1 MGIFVQIVRAVQI
14 RCLHFFIFVRSK
26 SIGSCAVRGMH
37 RGMLRGGI
45 WISKECI
52 VFMLEDLNE
61 SQREA
66 VLSVLGK
73 IRVTAGAG
81 TGKTKTLTSRY
92 AYLVNEVG
100 IAPGHVL
107 CLTFTNKAA
116 REMSQRI
123 ATLVGRGDVN
133 DFVSTI
139 HGFCV
144 KVLRRD
150 VYRLGFPRTF
160 PILDQEDAKAMATE
174 VMDEL
179 KLSRRDITVRK
190 FLDAIGLQKGMED
203 VRYVKTYMDSGA
215 RVGAANDKFTLYL
228 QKQLKSFALDYD
240 DLIYFT
246 LHLFDTYPEVREFWQ
261 NELQFVMVDEAQDC
275 NSADWRII
283 NHITVKYGNLFVV
296 GDPDQ
301 AIYEWRG
308 AEPEL
313 FIQFLPSKDV
323 ILNENY
329 RSTKAILRVANA
341 VIKNNVNRIPKDL
354 YTNLEAGEA
363 VVHFHGR
370 SELEELGWVS
380 RRLKRLAEQG
390 MRYSDMAILYRA
402 SYMSRSLEQALVNE
416 RIPYVVW
423 GGERFF
429 ERKEI
434 KDALGYLRLIAGDDD
449 LAFVRIANVPPRG
462 VGKVYLER
470 LRAAA
475 TRDGLSL
482 YETLKRRID
491 DKEFKRESVR
501 AFIDVIEKCR
511 AEVGRCSIVSLLDMG
526 LTRSGLKEQI
536 RSDGDEDRLENLQA
550 LVDSIQYYEETKGE
564 DGVTLADYLQDVA
577 LYTNADY
584 RREGDAVRLMT
595 IHQAKGL
602 EFRCVFVIGLTEGLF
617 PSYRTIRERGQ
628 AGAEE
633 ERRLMYVAATRAREQ
648 LYLTESEGYS
658 SSLRQEKFPSRFL
671 LEAGRKNFTTEGRM
685 DERLWAGARG
695 AVGAEC
701 LVEDM
706 PLPFSSGMDERV
718 WHPIFGEGTVLT
730 MEESGECRVSFGGV
744 EYSIKRNALRWEV
757 EEGERE

>member
-1 MGIFVQIVRAVQI
+1 MLEGLNENQKAAVQ
-14 RCLHFFIFVRSK
+14 
-26 SIGSCAVRGMH
+26 AVM
-37 RGMLRGGI
+37 
-45 WISKECI
+45 
-52 VFMLEDLNE
+52 
-61 SQREA
+61 
-66 VLSVLGK
+66 GK
-73 IRVTAGAG
+73 VRVTAGAG

-123 ATLVGRGDVN
+123 AMLVGRGDVN

-150 VYRLGFPRTF
+150 VYRLGFPQTF
-160 PILDQEDAKAMATE
+160 PILDQEDAKALATE

-179 KLSRRDITVRK
+179 KLSRRDITVKK

-228 QKQLKSFALDYD
+228 QKQLKHFALDYD

-246 LHLFDTYPEVREFWQ
+246 LHLFDTYPEVREYWQ

-283 NHITVKYGNLFVV
+283 NHITAKYGNLFVV

-341 VIKNNVNRIPKDL
+341 VIRNNVNRIPKDL

-370 SELEELGWVS
+370 AEREEMEWVAH
-380 RRLKRLAEQG
+380 RLKRLAGQG
-390 MRYSDMAILYRA
+390 VQYADVAILYRA
-402 SYMSRSLEQALVNE
+402 SYMSRPLEQMLVRE
-416 RIPYVVW
+416 QIPYVVW
-423 GGERFF
+423 GGVRFF

-434 KDALGYLRLIAGDDD
+434 KDSLSYLRLIAGDDD
-449 LAFVRIANVPPRG
+449 LAFQRIANVPSRG

-475 TRDGLSL
+475 ARDGQPL
-482 YETLKRRID
+482 YTTLKRHIEE
-491 DKEFKRESVR
+491 KEFRRESVK
-501 AFIDVIEKCR
+501 AFIAAIEECR
-511 AEVGRCSIVSLLDMG
+511 AGVGRNSIVSLLDMA
-526 LTRSGLKEQI
+526 LVRSGLKEQI
-536 RSDGDEDRLENLQA
+536 RSDGDEDRLENLQE
-550 LVDSIQYYEETKGE
+550 LVNSIQYYEESRKE
-564 DGVTLADYLQDVA
+564 DGVTLGDYLQDVA

-584 RREGDAVRLMT
+584 RREGNAVRLMT

-602 EFRCVFVIGLTEGLF
+602 EFPCVFVMGLTEGLF
-617 PSYRTIRERGQ
+617 PSFRTIRERGQ
-628 AGAEE
+628 AGEEE
-633 ERRLMYVAATRAREQ
+633 ERRLMYVAATRARKR

-658 SSLRQEKFPSRFL
+658 NALRQEKCPSRFL
-671 LEAGRKNFTTEGRM
+671 LEAGRENFTTEGRM
-685 DERLWAGARG
+685 DERLWAGAYG
-695 AVGAEC
+695 LMGDEGLMDDA
-701 LVEDM
+701 
-706 PLPFSSGMDERV
+706 PLPFSSGVGARV
-718 WHPIFGEGTVLT
+718 QHDIFGEGTVVAV
-730 MEESGECRVSFGGV
+730 EESGECRVSFGGV
-744 EYSIKRNALRWEV
+744 EYSIKRSALRWE
-757 EEGERE
+757 E

>member
-1 MGIFVQIVRAVQI
+1 
-14 RCLHFFIFVRSK
+14 
-26 SIGSCAVRGMH
+26 
-37 RGMLRGGI
+37 MLRGGI
-45 WISKECI
+45 WISEECI
-52 VFMLEDLNE
+52 GFMLEDLNE
-61 SQREA
+61 SQKEA
-66 VLSVLGK
+66 VLSVVGK

-92 AYLVNEVG
+92 AYLVNGVG
-100 IAPGHVL
+100 IVPSHVL

-123 ATLVGRGDVN
+123 ARLVGEGDTS

-160 PILDQEDAKAMATE
+160 PILDQEDGKVLAAE
-174 VMDEL
+174 VMQEL
-179 KLSRRDITVRK
+179 KLSRRDLTVRK
-190 FLDAIGLQKGMED
+190 FLDGIGLKKRMEG
-203 VRYVKTYMDSGA
+203 VRYVEDYMDSGA
-215 RVGAANDKFTLYL
+215 KVEATNDRFTLYL

-246 LHLFDTYPEVREFWQ
+246 LHLFESYPEVREFWQ

-283 NHITVKYGNLFVV
+283 NHITAKSGNLFVV

-308 AEPEL
+308 AEPRL
-313 FIQFLPSKDV
+313 FIEFSPSKDV

-341 VIKNNVNRIPKDL
+341 IVRNNADRIPKEL
-354 YTNLEAGEA
+354 FTNLNAGDA

-370 SELEELGWVS
+370 SELEEMGWVS
-380 RRLKRLAEQG
+380 QRLKRLAEQG
-390 MRYSDMAILYRA
+390 MKYSDVAILYRA
-402 SYMSRSLEQALVNE
+402 SYMSRPLEQALVNE
-416 RIPYVVW
+416 RIPYEVW
-423 GGERFF
+423 GGVRFF

-434 KDALGYLRLIAGDDD
+434 KDALGYLRLIAGDED
-449 LAFVRIANVPPRG
+449 LAFRRIANVPPRG

-470 LRAAA
+470 LQQAA

-511 AEVGRCSIVSLLDMG
+511 AEVGRRSIVSLLDMG

-633 ERRLMYVAATRAREQ
+633 ERRLMYVAATRAKEQ

-671 LEAGRKNFTTEGRM
+671 LEAGRENFTTEGRM
-685 DERLWAGARG
+685 DERLWAEARG
-695 AVGAEC
+695 AVGEEWPA
-701 LVEDM
+701 EDM
-706 PLPFSSGMDERV
+706 PVPFASGMGERV
-718 WHPIFGEGTVLT
+718 WHPIFGVGTVLT
-730 MEESGECRVSFGGV
+730 MEESGECRVAFNGG
-744 EYSIKRNALRWEV
+744 EFSLRRSALRWEV
-757 EEGERE
+757 EEGEGR

>member
-14 RCLHFFIFVRSK
+14 RCLYFSIFVRSK

-52 VFMLEDLNE
+52 GFMLEDLNE
-61 SQREA
+61 SQRKA
-66 VLSVLGK
+66 VLSVVGK

-92 AYLVNEVG
+92 AYLVNGVG
-100 IAPGHVL
+100 IVPSHVL

-123 ATLVGRGDVN
+123 ARLVGEGDTN

-160 PILDQEDAKAMATE
+160 PILDQEDGKVLAAE
-174 VMDEL
+174 VMHEL
-179 KLSRRDITVRK
+179 KLSRRDLTVKK
-190 FLDAIGLQKGMED
+190 FLDGIGLKKGMEGI
-203 VRYVKTYMDSGA
+203 RYVEDYMDSGA
-215 RVGAANDKFTLYL
+215 KVEATNDRFTLYL

-246 LHLFDTYPEVREFWQ
+246 LHLFESYPEVREFWQ

-283 NHITVKYGNLFVV
+283 NHITAKSGNLFVV

-308 AEPEL
+308 AEPRL
-313 FIQFLPSKDV
+313 FIEFSPSKDV

-341 VIKNNVNRIPKDL
+341 IVRNNADRIPKEL
-354 YTNLEAGEA
+354 FTNLNAGDA

-370 SELEELGWVS
+370 SELEEMGWVS

-390 MRYSDMAILYRA
+390 MRYSDVAILYRA
-402 SYMSRSLEQALVNE
+402 SYMSRPLEQALVNE

-423 GGERFF
+423 GGVRFF

-449 LAFVRIANVPPRG
+449 LAFLRIANVPPRG

-511 AEVGRCSIVSLLDMG
+511 AEVGRRSIVSLLDMG

-671 LEAGRKNFTTEGRM
+671 LEAGRANFTTEGRM
-685 DERLWAGARG
+685 DERLWAEARG
-695 AVGAEC
+695 AVGAEWPA
-701 LVEDM
+701 EDM
-706 PLPFSSGMDERV
+706 PVPFASGMGERV
-718 WHPIFGEGTVLT
+718 WHPIFGVGTVLT
-730 MEESGECRVSFGGV
+730 MEESGECRVAFNGG
-744 EYSIKRNALRWEV
+744 EFSLRRSALRWEV
-757 EEGERE
+757 EEGEGR

>member
-26 SIGSCAVRGMH
+26 SIGSCAVRGVH

-52 VFMLEDLNE
+52 GFMLEDLNE

-66 VLSVLGK
+66 VLSVVGK

-92 AYLVNEVG
+92 AYLVNGVG
-100 IAPGHVL
+100 IVPSHVL

-123 ATLVGRGDVN
+123 ARLVGEGDTN

-160 PILDQEDAKAMATE
+160 PILDQEDGKILAAE
-174 VMDEL
+174 VMQEL
-179 KLSRRDITVRK
+179 KLSRRDLTVKK
-190 FLDAIGLQKGMED
+190 FLDGIGLKKGMEGI
-203 VRYVKTYMDSGA
+203 RYVEDYMDSGA
-215 RVGAANDKFTLYL
+215 KVGATNDRFTLYL

-246 LHLFDTYPEVREFWQ
+246 LHLFESYPEVREFWQ

-283 NHITVKYGNLFVV
+283 NHITAKSGNLFVV

-308 AEPEL
+308 AEPRL
-313 FIQFLPSKDV
+313 FIEFSPSKDV

-341 VIKNNVNRIPKDL
+341 IVRNNADRIPKEL
-354 YTNLEAGEA
+354 FTNLNAGDA

-370 SELEELGWVS
+370 SELEEMGWVS

-390 MRYSDMAILYRA
+390 MRYSDVAILYRA
-402 SYMSRSLEQALVNE
+402 SYMSRPLEQALVNE

-423 GGERFF
+423 GGVRFF

-671 LEAGRKNFTTEGRM
+671 LEAGRENFTTEGRM
-685 DERLWAGARG
+685 DERLWAEARG
-695 AVGAEC
+695 AVGEEWPA
-701 LVEDM
+701 EDM
-706 PLPFSSGMDERV
+706 PVPFASGMGERV
-718 WHPIFGEGTVLT
+718 WHPIFGVGTVLT
-730 MEESGECRVSFGGV
+730 VEESGECRVAFNGG
-744 EYSIKRNALRWEV
+744 EFSLRRSALRWEV

>member
-1 MGIFVQIVRAVQI
+1 MLEGLNENQKAAVQ
-14 RCLHFFIFVRSK
+14 
-26 SIGSCAVRGMH
+26 AVM
-37 RGMLRGGI
+37 
-45 WISKECI
+45 
-52 VFMLEDLNE
+52 
-61 SQREA
+61 
-66 VLSVLGK
+66 GK
-73 IRVTAGAG
+73 VRVTAGAG

-123 ATLVGRGDVN
+123 ATLVGRGDVS

-150 VYRLGFPRTF
+150 VYRLGFPQSF
-160 PILDQEDAKAMATE
+160 PILDQEDAKALATE

-228 QKQLKSFALDYD
+228 QKQLKHFALDYD

-246 LHLFDTYPEVREFWQ
+246 LHLFDTYPEVREYWQ

-283 NHITVKYGNLFVV
+283 NHITAKYGNLFVV

-329 RSTKAILRVANA
+329 RSTKAILRMANA
-341 VIKNNVNRIPKDL
+341 VIRNNVNRIPKDL

-363 VVHFHGR
+363 VVHFHGH
-370 SELEELGWVS
+370 SEREEMEWVAH
-380 RRLKRLAEQG
+380 RLKRLAGQG
-390 MRYSDMAILYRA
+390 VKYADVAILYRA
-402 SYMSRSLEQALVNE
+402 SYMSRSLEQMLVRE
-416 RIPYVVW
+416 QIPYVVW
-423 GGERFF
+423 GGVRFF

-434 KDALGYLRLIAGDDD
+434 KDSLSYLRLIAGDDD
-449 LAFVRIANVPPRG
+449 LAFLRIANVPSRG

-470 LRAAA
+470 LRAVAA
-475 TRDGLSL
+475 REGQPL
-482 YETLKRRID
+482 YATLKRHIEE
-491 DKEFKRESVR
+491 KEFRRESVK
-501 AFIDVIEKCR
+501 AFIAAIEECR
-511 AEVGRCSIVSLLDMG
+511 AGVGRNSIVSLLDMA
-526 LTRSGLKEQI
+526 LVRSGLKEQI
-536 RSDGDEDRLENLQA
+536 RSDGDEDRLENLQE
-550 LVDSIQYYEETKGE
+550 LVNSIQYYEESRKE
-564 DGVTLADYLQDVA
+564 DGVTLGDYLQDVA

-584 RREGDAVRLMT
+584 RREGNAVRLMT

-602 EFRCVFVIGLTEGLF
+602 EFPCVFVMGLTEGLF
-617 PSYRTIRERGQ
+617 PSFRTIRERGQ
-628 AGAEE
+628 AGEEE
-633 ERRLMYVAATRAREQ
+633 ERRLMYVAATRARKR

-658 SSLRQEKFPSRFL
+658 NALRQEKCPSRFL
-671 LEAGRKNFTTEGRM
+671 LEAGRENFTTEGRM
-685 DERLWAGARG
+685 DERLWAGACG
-695 AVGAEC
+695 LMGDGGLMDDA
-701 LVEDM
+701 
-706 PLPFSSGMDERV
+706 PLPFSSGVGARV
-718 WHPIFGEGTVLT
+718 QHAIFGEGTVVAV
-730 MEESGECRVSFGGV
+730 EESGECRVSFGGV
-744 EYSIKRNALRWEV
+744 EYSIKRSALRWE
-757 EEGERE
+757 E

>member
-1 MGIFVQIVRAVQI
+1 MLEGLNENQKAAVQ
-14 RCLHFFIFVRSK
+14 
-26 SIGSCAVRGMH
+26 AVM
-37 RGMLRGGI
+37 
-45 WISKECI
+45 
-52 VFMLEDLNE
+52 
-61 SQREA
+61 
-66 VLSVLGK
+66 GK
-73 IRVTAGAG
+73 VRVTAGAG

-123 ATLVGRGDVN
+123 ATLVGRGGVN

-150 VYRLGFPRTF
+150 VYRLGFPQSF
-160 PILDQEDAKAMATE
+160 LILDQEDAKALATE

-215 RVGAANDKFTLYL
+215 SVGAANDKFTLYL
-228 QKQLKSFALDYD
+228 QKQLKHFALDYD

-246 LHLFDTYPEVREFWQ
+246 LHLFDTYPEVREYWQ

-283 NHITVKYGNLFVV
+283 NHITAKYGNLFVV

-341 VIKNNVNRIPKDL
+341 VIRNNVNRIPKDL
-354 YTNLEAGEA
+354 YTNLEDGEA

-370 SELEELGWVS
+370 SEREEMEWVAH
-380 RRLKRLAEQG
+380 RLKRLAGQG
-390 MRYSDMAILYRA
+390 VKYADVTILYRA
-402 SYMSRSLEQALVNE
+402 SYMSQSLEQMLVRE
-416 RIPYVVW
+416 QIPYVVW
-423 GGERFF
+423 GGVRFF

-434 KDALGYLRLIAGDDD
+434 KDSLSYLRLIAGDDD
-449 LAFVRIANVPPRG
+449 LAFQRIANVPSRG

-470 LRAAA
+470 LCAAA
-475 TRDGLSL
+475 ARDGQPL
-482 YETLKRRID
+482 YATLKRHIEE
-491 DKEFKRESVR
+491 KEFRRESVK
-501 AFIDVIEKCR
+501 AFIAAIEECR
-511 AEVGRCSIVSLLDMG
+511 AGVGKNSIVSLLDMA
-526 LTRSGLKEQI
+526 LVRSGLKEQI
-536 RSDGDEDRLENLQA
+536 RSDGDEDRLENLQE
-550 LVDSIQYYEETKGE
+550 LVNSIQYYEESRKE
-564 DGVTLADYLQDVA
+564 DGVTLGDYLQDVA

-584 RREGDAVRLMT
+584 RREGNAVRLMT

-602 EFRCVFVIGLTEGLF
+602 EFPCVFVMGLTEGLF
-617 PSYRTIRERGQ
+617 PSFRTIRERGQ
-628 AGAEE
+628 AGEEE
-633 ERRLMYVAATRAREQ
+633 ERRLMYVAATRARKR

-658 SSLRQEKFPSRFL
+658 NALRQEKCPSRFL
-671 LEAGRKNFTTEGRM
+671 LEAGRENFTTEGRM

-695 AVGAEC
+695 
-701 LVEDM
+701 LMEDEGLM
-706 PLPFSSGMDERV
+706 DDAPLPFSSGV
-718 WHPIFGEGTVLT
+718 GAKVQHAIFGEGTVVAV
-730 MEESGECRVSFGGV
+730 EESGECRVSFGGV
-744 EYSIKRNALRWEV
+744 EYSIKRSSLRWE
-757 EEGERE
+757 E

>member
-1 MGIFVQIVRAVQI
+1 MLEGLNENQKAAVQ
-14 RCLHFFIFVRSK
+14 
-26 SIGSCAVRGMH
+26 AVM
-37 RGMLRGGI
+37 
-45 WISKECI
+45 
-52 VFMLEDLNE
+52 
-61 SQREA
+61 
-66 VLSVLGK
+66 GK
-73 IRVTAGAG
+73 VRVTAGAG

-150 VYRLGFPRTF
+150 VYRLGFPQSF
-160 PILDQEDAKAMATE
+160 SILDQEDAKALATE

-228 QKQLKSFALDYD
+228 QKQLKHFALDYD

-246 LHLFDTYPEVREFWQ
+246 LHLFDTYPEVREYWQ

-283 NHITVKYGNLFVV
+283 NHITAKYGNLFVV

-313 FIQFLPSKDV
+313 FIRFLPAKDV

-354 YTNLEAGEA
+354 YTNLEDGEA

-370 SELEELGWVS
+370 SEREEMEWVAH
-380 RRLKRLAEQG
+380 RLKRLAGQG
-390 MRYSDMAILYRA
+390 VKYADVAILYRA
-402 SYMSRSLEQALVNE
+402 SYMSRSLEQMLVRE
-416 RIPYVVW
+416 QIPYVVW
-423 GGERFF
+423 GGVRFF

-434 KDALGYLRLIAGDDD
+434 KDSLSYLRLIAGDDD
-449 LAFVRIANVPPRG
+449 LAFLRIANVPSRG

-475 TRDGLSL
+475 ARDGQPL
-482 YETLKRRID
+482 YTTLKRHIEE
-491 DKEFKRESVR
+491 KEFRRESVK
-501 AFIDVIEKCR
+501 AFIAAIEECR
-511 AEVGRCSIVSLLDMG
+511 AGVGKNSIVSLLDMA
-526 LTRSGLKEQI
+526 LVRSGLKEQI
-536 RSDGDEDRLENLQA
+536 RSDGDEDRLENLQE
-550 LVDSIQYYEETKGE
+550 LVDSIQYYEESRKE
-564 DGVTLADYLQDVA
+564 DGVTLGDYLQDVA

-584 RREGDAVRLMT
+584 RREGNAVRLMT

-602 EFRCVFVIGLTEGLF
+602 EFPCVFVMGLTEGLF
-617 PSYRTIRERGQ
+617 PSFRTIRERGQ
-628 AGAEE
+628 AGEEE
-633 ERRLMYVAATRAREQ
+633 ERRLMYVAATRARKR

-658 SSLRQEKFPSRFL
+658 NALRQEKCPSRFL
-671 LEAGRKNFTTEGRM
+671 LEAGRENFTTEGRM
-685 DERLWAGARG
+685 DERLWAGACG
-695 AVGAEC
+695 
-701 LVEDM
+701 LMEDGGPM
-706 PLPFSSGMDERV
+706 DDAPLPFSSGVGARV
-718 WHPIFGEGTVLT
+718 QHAIFGEGTVVAV
-730 MEESGECRVSFGGV
+730 EESGECRVSFGGV
-744 EYSIKRNALRWEV
+744 EYSIKRSALRWE
-757 EEGERE
+757 E

>member
-1 MGIFVQIVRAVQI
+1 MQIVRAVQI
-14 RCLHFFIFVRSK
+14 RCLYFSIFVRSK
-26 SIGSCAVRGMH
+26 SIGSCAMRGVH
-37 RGMLRGGI
+37 RRVLRGGI
-45 WISKECI
+45 RISKECI
-52 VFMLEDLNE
+52 GFMLEDLNE

-66 VLSVLGK
+66 VLSVVGK

-92 AYLVNEVG
+92 AYLVNGVG
-100 IAPGHVL
+100 IVPSHVL

-123 ATLVGRGDVN
+123 ARLVGKDDTS

-160 PILDQEDAKAMATE
+160 PILDQEDGKVLAAE
-174 VMDEL
+174 VMHEL
-179 KLSRRDITVRK
+179 KLSRRDLTVKK
-190 FLDAIGLQKGMED
+190 FLDGIGLKKGMEGI
-203 VRYVKTYMDSGA
+203 RYVEDYMDSGA
-215 RVGAANDKFTLYL
+215 KVEATNDRFTLYL

-246 LHLFDTYPEVREFWQ
+246 LHLFESYPEVREFWQ

-283 NHITVKYGNLFVV
+283 NHITAKSGNLFVV

-370 SELEELGWVS
+370 SELEEMGWVS
-380 RRLKRLAEQG
+380 RRLKQLAEQG
-390 MRYSDMAILYRA
+390 MRYSDMVILYRA

-416 RIPYVVW
+416 RIPYEVW
-423 GGERFF
+423 GGVRFF

-449 LAFVRIANVPPRG
+449 LAFLRIANVPPRG

-475 TRDGLSL
+475 ARDGLSL

-491 DKEFKRESVR
+491 EKEFKRDSVK
-501 AFIDVIEKCR
+501 AFINAIEECR
-511 AEVGRCSIVSLLDMG
+511 AGVGKNSIVSLLDMA
-526 LTRSGLKEQI
+526 LVRSGLKEQI
-536 RSDGDEDRLENLQA
+536 RSDVDEDRLENLQE
-550 LVDSIQYYEETKGE
+550 LVNSIQYYEESRKE
-564 DGVTLADYLQDVA
+564 DGVTLGNYLQDVA

-584 RREGDAVRLMT
+584 RQEGNEVRLMT

-602 EFRCVFVIGLTEGLF
+602 EFPCVFVMGLTEGLF
-617 PSYRTIRERGQ
+617 PSFRTIRERGQ
-628 AGAEE
+628 AGEEE
-633 ERRLMYVAATRAREQ
+633 ERRLMYVAATRARKR

-671 LEAGRKNFTTEGRM
+671 LEAGRENFTTEGRM

-706 PLPFSSGMDERV
+706 PLPFSSGMGERV

>member
-1 MGIFVQIVRAVQI
+1 MLEGLNENQKAAVQ
-14 RCLHFFIFVRSK
+14 
-26 SIGSCAVRGMH
+26 AVM
-37 RGMLRGGI
+37 
-45 WISKECI
+45 
-52 VFMLEDLNE
+52 
-61 SQREA
+61 
-66 VLSVLGK
+66 GK
-73 IRVTAGAG
+73 VRVTAGAG

-123 ATLVGRGDVN
+123 AMLVGRGDVN

-150 VYRLGFPRTF
+150 VYRLGFPQTF
-160 PILDQEDAKAMATE
+160 PILDQEDAKALATE

-179 KLSRRDITVRK
+179 KLSRRDITVKK

-228 QKQLKSFALDYD
+228 QKQLKHFALDYD

-246 LHLFDTYPEVREFWQ
+246 LHLFDTYPEVREYWQ

-283 NHITVKYGNLFVV
+283 NHITAKYGNLFVV

-341 VIKNNVNRIPKDL
+341 VIRNNVNRIPKDL

-370 SELEELGWVS
+370 AEREEMEWVAH
-380 RRLKRLAEQG
+380 RLKRLAGQG
-390 MRYSDMAILYRA
+390 VQYADVAILYRA
-402 SYMSRSLEQALVNE
+402 SYMSRPLEQMLVRE
-416 RIPYVVW
+416 QIPYVVW
-423 GGERFF
+423 GGVRFF

-434 KDALGYLRLIAGDDD
+434 KDSLSYLRLIAGDDD
-449 LAFVRIANVPPRG
+449 LAFQRIANVPSRG

-475 TRDGLSL
+475 ARDGQPL
-482 YETLKRRID
+482 YTTLKRHIEE
-491 DKEFKRESVR
+491 KEFRRESVK
-501 AFIDVIEKCR
+501 AFIAAIEECR
-511 AEVGRCSIVSLLDMG
+511 AGVGRNSIVSLLDMA
-526 LTRSGLKEQI
+526 LVRSGLKEQI
-536 RSDGDEDRLENLQA
+536 RSDGDEDRLENLQE
-550 LVDSIQYYEETKGE
+550 LVNSIQYYEESRKE
-564 DGVTLADYLQDVA
+564 DGVTLGDYLQDVA

-584 RREGDAVRLMT
+584 RREGNAVRLMT

-602 EFRCVFVIGLTEGLF
+602 EFPCVFVMGLTEGLF
-617 PSYRTIRERGQ
+617 PSFRTIRERGQ
-628 AGAEE
+628 AGEEE
-633 ERRLMYVAATRAREQ
+633 ERRLMYVAATRARKR

-658 SSLRQEKFPSRFL
+658 NALRQEKCPSRFL
-671 LEAGRKNFTTEGRM
+671 LEAGRENFTTEGRM
-685 DERLWAGARG
+685 DERLWAGAYG
-695 AVGAEC
+695 
-701 LVEDM
+701 LMEDEGLM
-706 PLPFSSGMDERV
+706 DDAPLPFSSGVGARV
-718 WHPIFGEGTVLT
+718 QHDIFGEGTVVAV
-730 MEESGECRVSFGGV
+730 EESGECRVSFGGV
-744 EYSIKRNALRWEV
+744 EYSIKRSALRWE
-757 EEGERE
+757 E

>member
-14 RCLHFFIFVRSK
+14 RCLYFSIFVRSK

-52 VFMLEDLNE
+52 GFMLEDLNE
-61 SQREA
+61 SQRKA
-66 VLSVLGK
+66 VLSVVGK

-92 AYLVNEVG
+92 AYLVNGVG
-100 IAPGHVL
+100 IVPSHVL

-123 ATLVGRGDVN
+123 ARLVGEGDTN

-160 PILDQEDAKAMATE
+160 PILDQEDGKVLAAE
-174 VMDEL
+174 VMHEL
-179 KLSRRDITVRK
+179 KLSRRDLTVKK
-190 FLDAIGLQKGMED
+190 FLDGIGLKKGMEGI
-203 VRYVKTYMDSGA
+203 RYVEDYMDSGA
-215 RVGAANDKFTLYL
+215 KVEATNDRFTLYL

-246 LHLFDTYPEVREFWQ
+246 LHLFESYPEVREFWQ

-275 NSADWRII
+275 NTADWRII
-283 NHITVKYGNLFVV
+283 NHVTAKSGNLFVV

-308 AEPEL
+308 AEPRL
-313 FIQFLPSKDV
+313 FIEFSPSKDV

-341 VIKNNVNRIPKDL
+341 IVRNNADRIPKEL
-354 YTNLEAGEA
+354 FTNLNAGDA

-370 SELEELGWVS
+370 SELEEMGWVS
-380 RRLKRLAEQG
+380 RRVKRLAEQG
-390 MRYSDMAILYRA
+390 MRYSDIAILYRA
-402 SYMSRSLEQALVNE
+402 SYMSRPLEQALVNE
-416 RIPYVVW
+416 RIPYEVW
-423 GGERFF
+423 GGVRFF

-470 LRAAA
+470 LQQAA

-511 AEVGRCSIVSLLDMG
+511 AEVGRRSIVSLLDMG

-550 LVDSIQYYEETKGE
+550 LVDSIQYYEET
-564 DGVTLADYLQDVA
+564 
-577 LYTNADY
+577 
-584 RREGDAVRLMT
+584 
-595 IHQAKGL
+595 
-602 EFRCVFVIGLTEGLF
+602 
-617 PSYRTIRERGQ
+617 RERMG
-628 AGAEE
+628 
-633 ERRLMYVAATRAREQ
+633 
-648 LYLTESEGYS
+648 
-658 SSLRQEKFPSRFL
+658 
-671 LEAGRKNFTTEGRM
+671 
-685 DERLWAGARG
+685 
-695 AVGAEC
+695 
-701 LVEDM
+701 
-706 PLPFSSGMDERV
+706 
-718 WHPIFGEGTVLT
+718 
-730 MEESGECRVSFGGV
+730 
-744 EYSIKRNALRWEV
+744 
-757 EEGERE
+757 

>member
-1 MGIFVQIVRAVQI
+1 
-14 RCLHFFIFVRSK
+14 
-26 SIGSCAVRGMH
+26 
-37 RGMLRGGI
+37 
-45 WISKECI
+45 
-52 VFMLEDLNE
+52 MLEDLNE

-66 VLSVLGK
+66 VLSVVGK

-92 AYLVNEVG
+92 AYLVNGVG
-100 IAPGHVL
+100 IVPSHVL

-123 ATLVGRGDVN
+123 ARLVGKSDTS

-160 PILDQEDAKAMATE
+160 PILDQEDGKVLAAE
-174 VMDEL
+174 VMHEL
-179 KLSRRDITVRK
+179 KLSRRDLTVKK
-190 FLDAIGLQKGMED
+190 FLDGIGLKKGMEGI
-203 VRYVKTYMDSGA
+203 RYVEDYMDSGA
-215 RVGAANDKFTLYL
+215 KVGATNDRFTLYL

-240 DLIYFT
+240 DLIYFA
-246 LHLFDTYPEVREFWQ
+246 LHLFDTYPEVREYWQ

-283 NHITVKYGNLFVV
+283 NHITAKYGNLFVV

-370 SELEELGWVS
+370 SELEEMGWVS
-380 RRLKRLAEQG
+380 RRLKQLAEQG
-390 MRYSDMAILYRA
+390 MSYSDMAILYRA
-402 SYMSRSLEQALVNE
+402 SYMSQSLEQALVNE

-423 GGERFF
+423 GGARFF

-449 LAFVRIANVPPRG
+449 LAFLRIANVPSRG
-462 VGKVYLER
+462 VGKVYLEH

-475 TRDGLSL
+475 ARDGQPL
-482 YETLKRRID
+482 YATLKRHIEE
-491 DKEFKRESVR
+491 KEFKRESVK
-501 AFIDVIEKCR
+501 AFIAAIEECR
-511 AEVGRCSIVSLLDMG
+511 SEVEKNSIVSLLDMA
-526 LTRSGLKEQI
+526 LVRSGLKEQI
-536 RSDGDEDRLENLQA
+536 RSDGDEDRLENLQE
-550 LVDSIQYYEETKGE
+550 LVNSILYYEESRKE
-564 DGVTLADYLQDVA
+564 DGVTLGDYLQDVA

-584 RREGDAVRLMT
+584 RQEGNEVRLMT

-602 EFRCVFVIGLTEGLF
+602 EFPCVFVIGLTEGLF
-617 PSYRTIRERGQ
+617 PSFRTIRERGQ
-628 AGAEE
+628 AGEEE
-633 ERRLMYVAATRAREQ
+633 ERRLMYVAATRARKR

-658 SSLRQEKFPSRFL
+658 NALRQEKFPSRFL
-671 LEAGRKNFTTEGRM
+671 LEAGRANFTTEGRM
-685 DERLWAGARG
+685 DERLWSEARG
-695 AVGAEC
+695 AVGAEWPA
-701 LVEDM
+701 EDM
-706 PLPFSSGMDERV
+706 PVPFASGMGERV
-718 WHPIFGEGTVLT
+718 WHPIFGVGTVLT
-730 MEESGECRVSFGGV
+730 MEESGECRVAFNGG
-744 EYSIKRNALRWEV
+744 EFSLRRSALRWEV
-757 EEGERE
+757 EEGEGGE

>member
-1 MGIFVQIVRAVQI
+1 
-14 RCLHFFIFVRSK
+14 
-26 SIGSCAVRGMH
+26 
-37 RGMLRGGI
+37 
-45 WISKECI
+45 
-52 VFMLEDLNE
+52 MLEDLNE

-66 VLSVLGK
+66 VFSVLGK

-123 ATLVGRGDVN
+123 ARLVGKGDTS

-160 PILDQEDAKAMATE
+160 PILDQEDGKVLAAE
-174 VMDEL
+174 VMQEL
-179 KLSRRDITVRK
+179 KLSRRDLTVRK
-190 FLDAIGLQKGMED
+190 FLDGIGLKKGMEG
-203 VRYVKTYMDSGA
+203 VRYVEDYMDSGA
-215 RVGAANDKFTLYL
+215 KVEATNDRFTLYL

-246 LHLFDTYPEVREFWQ
+246 LHLFETYSEVREFWQ

-275 NSADWRII
+275 NPADWRII
-283 NHITVKYGNLFVV
+283 NHITAKSGNLFVV

-308 AEPEL
+308 AEPRL
-313 FIQFLPSKDV
+313 FIEFSPSKDV

-341 VIKNNVNRIPKDL
+341 IVRNNADRIPKEL
-354 YTNLEAGEA
+354 FTNLNAGDA

-370 SELEELGWVS
+370 SELEEMGWVS
-380 RRLKRLAEQG
+380 RRLIRLAEQG
-390 MRYSDMAILYRA
+390 MRYSDVAILYRA
-402 SYMSRSLEQALVNE
+402 SYMSRPLEQALVNE
-416 RIPYVVW
+416 RIPYEVW
-423 GGERFF
+423 GGVRFF

-470 LRAAA
+470 LQQAA

-511 AEVGRCSIVSLLDMG
+511 AEVGRRSIVSLLDMG

-584 RREGDAVRLMT
+584 RREGDVVRLMT

-602 EFRCVFVIGLTEGLF
+602 EFRCVFAIGLTDALGIENVH
-617 PSYRTIRERGQ
+617 
-628 AGAEE
+628 A
-633 ERRLMYVAATRAREQ
+633 
-648 LYLTESEGYS
+648 
-658 SSLRQEKFPSRFL
+658 FL
-671 LEAGRKNFTTEGRM
+671 LM
-685 DERLWAGARG
+685 
-695 AVGAEC
+695 AV
-701 LVEDM
+701 L
-706 PLPFSSGMDERV
+706 
-718 WHPIFGEGTVLT
+718 
-730 MEESGECRVSFGGV
+730 
-744 EYSIKRNALRWEV
+744 
-757 EEGERE
+757 

>member
-1 MGIFVQIVRAVQI
+1 MQIVWAVQI

-66 VLSVLGK
+66 VLSVVGK

-92 AYLVNEVG
+92 AYLVNGVG
-100 IAPGHVL
+100 IVPSHVL

-123 ATLVGRGDVN
+123 ARLVGKGDTS

-160 PILDQEDAKAMATE
+160 PILDQEDGKVLAAE
-174 VMDEL
+174 VMHEL
-179 KLSRRDITVRK
+179 KLSRRDLTVKK
-190 FLDAIGLQKGMED
+190 FLDGIGLKKGMEGI
-203 VRYVKTYMDSGA
+203 RYVEDYMDSGA
-215 RVGAANDKFTLYL
+215 KVEATNDRFTLYL

-246 LHLFDTYPEVREFWQ
+246 LHLFESYPEVREFWQ

-275 NSADWRII
+275 NPADWRII
-283 NHITVKYGNLFVV
+283 NHITAKSGNLFVV

-308 AEPEL
+308 AEPRL
-313 FIQFLPSKDV
+313 FIEFSPSKDV

-341 VIKNNVNRIPKDL
+341 IVRNNVDRIPKEL
-354 YTNLEAGEA
+354 FTNLNAGDA

-370 SELEELGWVS
+370 SELEEMGWVS

-390 MRYSDMAILYRA
+390 MRYSDIAILYRA
-402 SYMSRSLEQALVNE
+402 SYMSRPLEQALVNE
-416 RIPYVVW
+416 RIPYEVW
-423 GGERFF
+423 GGVRFF

-449 LAFVRIANVPPRG
+449 LAFKRIANVPPRG
-462 VGKVYLER
+462 VGNVYLER

-475 TRDGLSL
+475 KRDGLSL

-536 RSDGDEDRLENLQA
+536 RSDGDEDRLENLQE
-550 LVDSIQYYEETKGE
+550 LVNSILYYEESRKE
-564 DGVTLADYLQDVA
+564 DGVTLGDYLQDVA

-584 RREGDAVRLMT
+584 RQEGNEVRLMT

-602 EFRCVFVIGLTEGLF
+602 EFPCVFVIGLTEGLF
-617 PSYRTIRERGQ
+617 PSFRTIRERGQ
-628 AGAEE
+628 AGEEE
-633 ERRLMYVAATRAREQ
+633 ERRLMYVAATRARKR

-658 SSLRQEKFPSRFL
+658 NALRQEKCPSRFL
-671 LEAGRKNFTTEGRM
+671 LEAGRENFITEGRM
-685 DERLWAGARG
+685 DGRLWTEARG
-695 AVGAEC
+695 SVGAGY

-706 PLPFSSGMDERV
+706 PLPFSSGMGERV
-718 WHPIFGEGTVLT
+718 WHPIFGEGTVVEV
-730 MEESGECRVSFGGV
+730 EESGECRVLFGGV
-744 EYSIKRNALRWEV
+744 EYSIKRSALRWEV